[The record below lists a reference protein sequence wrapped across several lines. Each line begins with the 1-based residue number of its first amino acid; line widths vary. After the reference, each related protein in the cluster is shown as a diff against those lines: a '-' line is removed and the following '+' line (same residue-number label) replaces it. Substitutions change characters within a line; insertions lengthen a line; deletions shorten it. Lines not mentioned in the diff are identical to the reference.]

1 MKVKI
6 RRVEENMPRK
16 ILNTVRGSGRNINE
30 RAGQLIVKQYR
41 EHQRAN
47 RVSYA
52 IKTDFSMC
60 EDVKPRWAHRTMLWP

>member
-6 RRVEENMPRK
+6 RGVEENMPRK
-16 ILNTVRGSGRNINE
+16 TLNTVRGSGRNINE
-30 RAGQLIVKQYR
+30 RAAQLIVKEYR

-52 IKTDFSMC
+52 IKTDFSKC